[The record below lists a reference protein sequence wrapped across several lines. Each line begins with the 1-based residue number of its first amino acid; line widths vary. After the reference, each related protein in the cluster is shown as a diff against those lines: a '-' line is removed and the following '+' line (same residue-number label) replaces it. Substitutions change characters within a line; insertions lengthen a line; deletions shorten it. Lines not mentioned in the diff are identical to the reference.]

1 VADAKDLPGANGLEK
16 GNFLTGAEGLT
27 GAKDLAS
34 GKDLADV
41 ERRTEK
47 AGRTA
52 RPDILIM
59 TAVDAERDAVLRG
72 LADCPRVE
80 VRLAGVGPAMAAART
95 AAALAGGGWRLVVSA
110 GIGGGFA
117 GAAEIGGLVL
127 ADVIA
132 AADLGVETPDGFLPV
147 DELGFGSSR
156 IAADPAWS
164 DRLARRIEAAG
175 LPLRRGPV
183 LTVSTATG
191 TAATA
196 AERARR
202 VPGAAAEAM
211 EGFGVA
217 AAAAEAGVPVVE
229 LRAISNAVGPR
240 DRAAWRIPD
249 ALAALS
255 AAFAAAKEVFES

>member
-1 VADAKDLPGANGLEK
+1 MADRKVPADADGQA
-16 GNFLTGAEGLT
+16 
-27 GAKDLAS
+27 
-34 GKDLADV
+34 
-41 ERRTEK
+41 EK
-47 AGRTA
+47 AGEA
-52 RPDILIM
+52 AKPDILIM
-59 TAVDAERDAVLRG
+59 TAVEAERDAVLRG
-72 LADCPRVE
+72 LGDCPRAD
-80 VRLAGVGPAMAAART
+80 VRLAGVGPAAAAART
-95 AAALAGGGWRLVVSA
+95 AMALAEGGWRLVVSA
-110 GIGGGFA
+110 GIGGGFP
-117 GAAEIGGLVL
+117 GAAGVGELVL
-127 ADVIA
+127 ADAIA

-183 LTVSTATG
+183 LTVSTAAG

-217 AAAAEAGVPVVE
+217 AAAAYAGVPVVE
-229 LRAISNAVGPR
+229 LRAVSNAVGPR

-249 ALAALS
+249 ALAALE
-255 AAFAAAKEVFES
+255 AAFAAVKEVFESR